1 MAGVSDIR
9 GKRVLVVGAGV
20 AGLTAAEALTRRGAS
35 VTVVE
40 REERVGGLARSFRH
54 NGVTFDLGPHRFHTD
69 DEVVEGQIRDV
80 LNKDLRFIDRSSA
93 VWLYNAYH
101 DWPLARASLLKLPPT
116 VMVQAALDLFRRP
129 QRSGNSLESY
139 VLSKYG
145 KTLYDIFFRPYTE
158 KFLTYR
164 CSELHS
170 DWASAGINRAVI
182 DKRYR
187 FDSLFNVARTTL
199 LPPPVHTRFIYPD
212 SGGVDRFPEALA
224 ARIRSGG
231 GRVIT
236 NSSVT
241 GLERDGQTISAA
253 ITGDGERLALDH
265 LIWTA
270 PLPVLLDLLE
280 LPPSGLEYL
289 RELIFNFVVRGRPA
303 LPYQWAYYGG
313 AALSFMRASLPT
325 YFSPSNDGPGTTGVC
340 LEVVCQEGD
349 ELWDEPSLLRRNLE
363 YDMVRVG
370 LVRQRRD
377 VLSMHV
383 ERIPEAYPIYV
394 LDYPER
400 LRKAVADVV
409 NDAENVLLLGRTG
422 TFWYNNMDHSIRQ
435 ALDLAKTLGDG
446 TASRQW
452 NRSLGESRAL

>member
-1 MAGVSDIR
+1 MEGVSDIS
-9 GKRVLVVGAGV
+9 GKSVLVVGAGV
-20 AGLTAAEALTRRGAS
+20 AGLTAGEELTRQGAS
-35 VTVVE
+35 VTIIE
-40 REERVGGLARSFRH
+40 REEQVGGLARSFRH
-54 NGVTFDLGPHRFHTD
+54 DGVTFDLGPHRFHTD
-69 DEVVEGQIRDV
+69 DEGVEGQIRDV
-80 LNKDLRFIDRSSA
+80 LGMDIRLIDRSSA
-93 VWLYNAYH
+93 VWLYNSYH
-101 DWPLARASLLKLPPT
+101 DWPLARASLLKLPPM

-129 QRSGNSLESY
+129 HRTDDSLESY

-145 KTLYDIFFRPYTE
+145 KTLYDIFFKPYTE

-164 CSELHS
+164 CNELHS

-187 FDSLFNVARTTL
+187 FDSLFNVAKTTL
-199 LPPPVHTRFIYPD
+199 LPPPVHTRFIYPE
-212 SGGVDRFPEALA
+212 SGGVDRYPEALA
-224 ARIRSGG
+224 SRIGRGG
-231 GRVIT
+231 GQVIT
-236 NSSVT
+236 SSSVAK
-241 GLERDGQTISAA
+241 LERQGQSITAA
-253 ITGDGERLALDH
+253 ITEKGERLAFDH

-270 PLPVLLDLLE
+270 PLPLLLDLLE

-303 LPYQWAYYGG
+303 LPYQWTYYGG

-325 YFSPSNDGPGTTGVC
+325 YFSPSNDGSGTSGVC

-370 LVRQRRD
+370 LVRQRQD

-383 ERIPEAYPIYV
+383 ERIPEAYPIYI
-394 LDYPER
+394 LDYPAR

-409 NDAENVLLLGRTG
+409 GCAENVLLLGRTG

-435 ALDLAKTLGDG
+435 AMDLSRALGDG
-446 TASRQW
+446 VAARKWNTA
-452 NRSLGESRAL
+452 LGASRAL